1 MSFWVLFNRLIFF
14 CWNYTGL
21 EPWVGYLGNM
31 HACFSQF
38 VCLSF
43 SIVCLFLLYP
53 NRAMLRG
60 NDTAKVV
67 LHYLG
72 LKRATRSCHGTFPYF
87 LEQIIVLFV
96 GKKPEKLRLIV
107 VFFILFDVRRQHDN
121 WNFFFIELYQNTYF
135 IQVLRR

>member
-1 MSFWVLFNRLIFF
+1 
-14 CWNYTGL
+14 
-21 EPWVGYLGNM
+21 M

-67 LHYLG
+67 LHYLS
-72 LKRATRSCHGTFPYF
+72 LKCATRSCHGTFPYF

-135 IQVLRR
+135 IQALRRKVLVLDENCKLYFASPYTEFHNQTDK

>member
-14 CWNYTGL
+14 FGWNYTGL

-72 LKRATRSCHGTFPYF
+72 LKRATRSCHGTFPYI

-96 GKKPEKLRLIV
+96 GKNPRNCVWLLSSLFYLTLDDNMITETFSSLS
-107 VFFILFDVRRQHDN
+107 FIKIH
-121 WNFFFIELYQNTYF
+121 ISYKY
-135 IQVLRR
+135 

>member
-14 CWNYTGL
+14 GWNYTGL

-96 GKKPEKLRLIV
+96 EKNPRNCVWLSSLFYLTLDDNMITET
-107 VFFILFDVRRQHDN
+107 FSWLSFIKIH
-121 WNFFFIELYQNTYF
+121 ISYKY
-135 IQVLRR
+135 

>member
-14 CWNYTGL
+14 WL
-21 EPWVGYLGNM
+21 ELHRLRTVSRIPRKY
-31 HACFSQF
+31 ACVLSQF

-96 GKKPEKLRLIV
+96 GKNPRNCVWLLSSLFYLTLDDNMITETCSSLS
-107 VFFILFDVRRQHDN
+107 FIKIH
-121 WNFFFIELYQNTYF
+121 ISYKY
-135 IQVLRR
+135 